1 MRVGGWVGVLVSEL
15 CSPEGVLRYITVNVL
30 LCYVRF
36 PTGVEEK
43 AGETGTLDVD
53 KRRTQKFRSF

>member
-1 MRVGGWVGVLVSEL
+1 MGVLVSEL